1 MRVLLS
7 ALGVVAAIAA
17 ANAASVSGK
26 VGDRAYSIM
35 LPEGFC
41 GLDEKIEG
49 HRQLLDFARKSSQGY
64 NELVAIAAP
73 CSETEALATGK
84 THALV
89 ASYVVLSPIQT
100 AGQNLSGNEGLALQR
115 FCDDVRQSAGGG
127 VGQASIDLAQE
138 RADGYFAKMAAGDL
152 QPLGFYLGEVDA
164 CYSGFASKRAN
175 ADGSAANFVIL
186 NAMTA
191 MKGALFQFVQTAPV
205 KDKADVTGSLKALQ
219 DNVAATVAGNPG

>member
-1 MRVLLS
+1 MRALLS
-7 ALGVVAAIAA
+7 ALALACAVIGAA
-17 ANAASVSGK
+17 AETVPGK
-26 VGDRAYSIM
+26 VGDRAYSIV

-49 HRQLLDFARKSSQGY
+49 HRKLLDFARKSSQGY

-73 CSETEALATGK
+73 CAETEALAAGK
-84 THALV
+84 TQALV

-100 AGQNLSGNEGLALQR
+100 AGQNLSGSEGVALQR

-127 VGQASIDLAQE
+127 VGQASIDRAQDL
-138 RADGYFAKMAAGDL
+138 ADGYFAKMGPGDL

-175 ADGSAANFVIL
+175 GDGSAASFVIL

-191 MKGALFQFVQTAPV
+191 MKGSLFQFVQTAPV
-205 KDKADVTGSLKALQ
+205 TDKADVKGGLKELQ
-219 DNVAATVAGNPG
+219 DNIAATVAGNPG